1 MPTDVHNAPRHVSFS
16 RRTQH
21 ILYNLAAWFLRSPYS
36 SISDILRHSAIFSHH
51 LQSIDFSF
59 YSAPLP
65 VSLHI
70 IARPILAQFFYVCSA
85 RYQPLPTCAIKL
97 SSATPSVAVYTIS
110 MPSIHVQHMANAVT
124 RSRRRPSSSVM
135 PAQRTAPA
143 APKRHIACKALESC
157 QTPGMPVMP
166 TTPST
171 GGREFT
177 GLING
182 LFGNP
187 RLEQWTSTYDSIF

>member
-1 MPTDVHNAPRHVSFS
+1 M
-16 RRTQH
+16 
-21 ILYNLAAWFLRSPYS
+21 
-36 SISDILRHSAIFSHH
+36 
-51 LQSIDFSF
+51 
-59 YSAPLP
+59 PLP

-110 MPSIHVQHMANAVT
+110 MPSIHAQHMANAVT
-124 RSRRRPSSSVM
+124 QSRRRLSSSVM
-135 PAQRTAPA
+135 PAQHTAPA

-157 QTPGMPVMP
+157 QTPGMPVVP
-166 TTPST
+166 TTPPST

-177 GLING
+177 ELING
-182 LFGNP
+182 LLRTQGWSNGP
-187 RLEQWTSTYDSIF
+187 RPMIPYFSVMLRCILRQPRDLSPELRSS